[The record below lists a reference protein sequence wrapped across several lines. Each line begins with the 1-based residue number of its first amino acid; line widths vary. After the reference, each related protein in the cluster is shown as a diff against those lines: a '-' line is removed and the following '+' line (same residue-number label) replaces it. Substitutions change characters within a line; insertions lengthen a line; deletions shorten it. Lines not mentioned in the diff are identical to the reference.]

1 MDKDKI
7 TTKQTIGPFDLE
19 PGESKEFTV
28 GIPIPEGMT
37 PEETFE
43 MLKKSEI
50 VVAGTY
56 QDKDGKEYHFKER
69 VKCGER
75 RKINEI
81 SIINLV
87 VGIIF
92 LIVAVNSI
100 VTGVAILAIIWIF
113 LAIVNFYCIYR
124 LGIWKK
130 VT

>member
-7 TTKQTIGPFDLE
+7 TAKQVIGPFDLK
-19 PGESKEFTV
+19 PGESKEFTL

-37 PEETFE
+37 PEETIE

-50 VVAGTY
+50 IVTGSY

-69 VKCGER
+69 VKYEER
-75 RKINEI
+75 RKINELSMI
-81 SIINLV
+81 TLV

-92 LIVAVNSI
+92 LIVAAHSI
-100 VTGVAILAIIWIF
+100 ITGVAMLAIIWIF
-113 LAIVNFYCIYR
+113 LAIVNFYYTYR
-124 LGIWKK
+124 FGIWKK

>member
-7 TTKQTIGPFDLE
+7 ITKQTIGPFDLE
-19 PGESKEFTV
+19 PGESKEFTLGV
-28 GIPIPEGMT
+28 PIPEGMT
-37 PEETFE
+37 PEETLE

-50 VVAGTY
+50 VITGSY

-69 VKCGER
+69 LKCGER

-81 SIINLV
+81 SMLNLV

-100 VTGVAILAIIWIF
+100 RKGLIVLAPIWIF

-124 LGIWKK
+124 FGIWKK

>member
-7 TTKQTIGPFDLE
+7 TTKQTIGPFDLK
-19 PGESKEFTV
+19 PGETKEFMLR
-28 GIPIPEGMT
+28 IPVPEGMT
-37 PEETFE
+37 PEETLE
-43 MLKKSEI
+43 MIKKSEI

-69 VKCGER
+69 MKCGER

-81 SIINLV
+81 SMLNFV

-92 LIVAVNSI
+92 LIVAANSI
-100 VTGVAILAIIWIF
+100 RKGLIVLAPIWIF

-124 LGIWKK
+124 FGIWKK